1 VNLILV
7 LDIIGTVAFAVSGV
21 LTAMNRRMDPFGILI
36 VASAAAIGGGTLRD
50 VLIGVPVMWMHDL
63 TYLYVILAT
72 TIITI
77 PFRKRIRYIRRS
89 LFLFDTIGLALYT
102 VVGVEKGIEAGF
114 SPVICIVLGTMTAS
128 FGGVLR
134 DILSNKIPIIFRKE
148 IYATAS
154 ILGGVTYFIL
164 TKTPLSNGYIVII
177 SMVSIMI
184 IRLLAIYFDLS
195 LPNVYTK
202 SELESIDDDDD

>member
-1 VNLILV
+1 MSLILV

-21 LTAMNRRMDPFGILI
+21 LTALNRRMDPFGILI

-72 TIITI
+72 TIITV

-164 TKTPLSNGYIVII
+164 TKTSLSNGLIVII

-184 IRLLAIYFDLS
+184 VRLLAIYFDLS
-195 LPNVYTK
+195 LPSVYSQNEVEPT
-202 SELESIDDDDD
+202 DDNSD

>member
-1 VNLILV
+1 MSLILV

-21 LTAMNRRMDPFGILI
+21 LTALNRRMDPFGILI

-72 TIITI
+72 TIITV

-164 TKTPLSNGYIVII
+164 TKTSLSNGLIVII

-195 LPNVYTK
+195 LPSVYSQNEVEPT
-202 SELESIDDDDD
+202 DDNSD

>member
-1 VNLILV
+1 MNLILV

-177 SMVSIMI
+177 SMVSIMV

-195 LPNVYTK
+195 LPSVYSQ
-202 SELESIDDDDD
+202 SELENIDDNDD